1 MRSFRHLNK
10 GVMMI
15 NFFRKF
21 KEQIVF
27 AIECI
32 TFLMMLA
39 AMYFLTLVLC
49 ALSDKCA
56 AYYGMMG
63 GL

>member
-1 MRSFRHLNK
+1 
-10 GVMMI
+10 MMI

-39 AMYFLTLVLC
+39 AMYFLTIVLC